1 MSVLAWSVIGVLLVV
16 AIGFGINSWAA
27 NWHES
32 ILREVG
38 IVSWSDE
45 TVEGEVEPVEVPHT
59 PKPVA
64 HYPTLV
70 AYTSESA

>member
-1 MSVLAWSVIGVLLVV
+1 MSVLAWAIISVLLVV
-16 AIGFGINSWAA
+16 AIGFGINSWAT

-45 TVEGEVEPVEVPHT
+45 TVEVEVEPVEVPHT

-70 AYTSESA
+70 SDPASS